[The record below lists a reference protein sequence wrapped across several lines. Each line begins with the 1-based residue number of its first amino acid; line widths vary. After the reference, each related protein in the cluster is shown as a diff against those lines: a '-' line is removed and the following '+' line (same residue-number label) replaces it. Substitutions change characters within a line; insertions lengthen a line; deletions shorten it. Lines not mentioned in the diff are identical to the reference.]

1 MKASIYLDLASNIF
15 HTECWR
21 MILSKL
27 LGMSAKEEGR
37 VEGVQKIAGK
47 IRCRRRHAFADDP

>member
-1 MKASIYLDLASNIF
+1 
-15 HTECWR
+15 
-21 MILSKL
+21 MILSKI